1 MVHFPVIEQG
11 LLIISSILVVLIGI
25 AITLIPSGGLFGIVP
40 LTLPYFL
47 IIGALVAGYLVVVE
61 IVKKGFTEILLTAW
75 EENWEIK
82 RGGWVRLDCTFHRAK
97 EVSSFVQ

>member
-1 MVHFPVIEQG
+1 MGMVHFPVIEQG
-11 LLIISSILVVLIGI
+11 LLIISSTLVIMLE
-25 AITLIPSGGLFGIVP
+25 LH
-40 LTLPYFL
+40 LTHTKRWSLWFCPPTIPYFL

-82 RGGWVRLDCTFHRAK
+82 KRRMGKT
-97 EVSSFVQ
+97 